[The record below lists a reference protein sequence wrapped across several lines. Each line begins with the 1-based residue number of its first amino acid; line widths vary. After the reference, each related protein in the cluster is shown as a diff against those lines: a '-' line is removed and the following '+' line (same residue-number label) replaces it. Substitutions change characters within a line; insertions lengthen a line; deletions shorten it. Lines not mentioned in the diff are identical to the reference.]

1 MIKKKID
8 SKNIL
13 YIQKLYPYMRYKKD
27 KKPYNVLL
35 GIGGNIG
42 DVRRR
47 FNHLFIFMQKSP
59 YLSIMETA
67 PILKNPPFGY
77 LKQDYF
83 YNSLIYIKTYLQPKV
98 LLRYILA
105 LEKKFHRKR
114 SFKDAPRT
122 LDIDI
127 IFYEDFNIKS
137 KDLTIPHPLWQERNS
152 VTIPLNYMKN
162 HYIKSVYSELSNL

>member
-27 KKPYNVLL
+27 KKPYSVLL

-42 DVRRR
+42 DVKRR
-47 FNHLFIFMQKSP
+47 FNHLFISMEKSP
-59 YLSIMETA
+59 YLSIMETS

-77 LKQDYF
+77 LKQNYF
-83 YNSLIYIKTYLQPKV
+83 YNSLIYVKTCLQPKA

-105 LEKKFHRKR
+105 LEKKFSRRR
-114 SFKDAPRT
+114 SFQDAPRT

-127 IFYEDFNIKS
+127 IFYEDLNISS
-137 KDLTIPHPLWQERNS
+137 KYLTVPHPSWQERGS
-152 VTIPLNYMKN
+152 VTIPINYMKS
-162 HYIKSVYSELSNL
+162 HYVKSIYLKIKG